1 MITANVKRFM
11 QIQDL
16 INDQIG
22 QHGQAEIELTN
33 ELDTLGGQLSNY
45 EISVMHVMMYED
57 ALEKSMACDDA
68 EWSID

>member
-33 ELDTLGGQLSNY
+33 ELDALGSQLSNY
-45 EISVMHVMMYED
+45 EISIMHVMMYED

-68 EWSID
+68 EWLID